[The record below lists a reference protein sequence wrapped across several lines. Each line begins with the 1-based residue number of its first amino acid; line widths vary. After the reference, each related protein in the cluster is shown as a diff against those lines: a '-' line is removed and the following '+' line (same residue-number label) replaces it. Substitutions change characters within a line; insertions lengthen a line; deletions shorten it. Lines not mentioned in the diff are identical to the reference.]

1 MFYRKNVED
10 GYIHSVTAGVS
21 KENSNISETEYNQ
34 IKTIIEN
41 QPDAPDG
48 FYYHLTELLEWE
60 LCEMEAIEEV
70 ATEEDYQ
77 VAFGNLGVDF
87 DA

>member
-10 GYIHSVTAGVS
+10 GYIHSVAAGVS
-21 KENSNISETEYNQ
+21 AENSNIAEGEYNQ

-41 QPDAPDG
+41 QPTAPDG
-48 FYYHLTELLEWE
+48 FYYRLTESLEWE
-60 LCEMEAIEEV
+60 LCEMDAIEEA

-77 VAFGNLGVDF
+77 AALGNLGVVL